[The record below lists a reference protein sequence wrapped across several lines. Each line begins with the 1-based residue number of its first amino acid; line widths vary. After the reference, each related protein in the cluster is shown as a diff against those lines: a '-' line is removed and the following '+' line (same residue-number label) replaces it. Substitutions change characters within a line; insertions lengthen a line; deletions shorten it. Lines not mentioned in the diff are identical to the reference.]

1 MYRSSVL
8 LVPRRHPRYARDVC
22 RFIESSNV
30 TAVQSTTSLIFAVGL
45 ASKTGHMTQRGSV
58 WSNSPEPTGTCP
70 VGPLPPASQWFGE
83 VRCVRTTLNSLE
95 PALSA
100 RFPLHHSGS
109 GRFGMVEPPQ
119 TQSNLPCRPASPFIT
134 CLRRFGVVEPP
145 RTQSNL
151 PCRPASPFIT
161 VLREGSVCS
170 NRSELT
176 RTCPVGPLPTASQW
190 FGKVRYCRTAPNSVE
205 PPRTQ
210 SNLPCRPA
218 SPLHHSGLRRFGV
231 FEPLQTHS
239 NLPCRPASPCISGL
253 GRFGVVE
260 PPRTQSNQTCR
271 PAYPFITVVRGGSVW
286 SNRPEL
292 TRTCPIGLLPPF
304 ITVVRGGSVWSNR
317 FELTRT
323 CPVGLLSPSS
333 Q

>member
-1 MYRSSVL
+1 MVEQ
-8 LVPRRHPRYARDVC
+8 PRTYWNLPC
-22 RFIESSNV
+22 RP
-30 TAVQSTTSLIFAVGL
+30 
-45 ASKTGHMTQRGSV
+45 ASPCITVVRGGSV
-58 WSNSPEPTGTCP
+58 CSNHSELTRTCP
-70 VGPLPPASQWFGE
+70 LG
-83 VRCVRTTLNSLE
+83 
-95 PALSA
+95 

-205 PPRTQ
+205 PA
-210 SNLPCRPA
+210 L
-218 SPLHHSGLRRFGV
+218 
-231 FEPLQTHS
+231 
-239 NLPCRPASPCISGL
+239 
-253 GRFGVVE
+253 
-260 PPRTQSNQTCR
+260 
-271 PAYPFITVVRGGSVW
+271 
-286 SNRPEL
+286 
-292 TRTCPIGLLPPF
+292 
-304 ITVVRGGSVWSNR
+304 
-317 FELTRT
+317 
-323 CPVGLLSPSS
+323 
-333 Q
+333 